1 MKGNEEHDKN
11 TGTILAVFA
20 KIPRFN
26 GGKVPFYEFENRIP
40 VVDPKAFVHPDAVL
54 IGDVIVY
61 AECYVGAG
69 AVLRGD
75 IGSIR
80 IGKGSNVQE
89 NCVLHTFP
97 DTSVIL
103 HPNVHIGHGVILHGC
118 EISSYV
124 LVGMGAI
131 VADGV
136 KINPEC
142 MVGAG
147 SFVPF
152 ESEIPSHSVVV
163 GSPARVVKEMSP
175 AQLKQIKNGLS
186 IYQDLTRRY
195 LKSFN
200 PTED

>member
-1 MKGNEEHDKN
+1 MPH
-11 TGTILAVFA
+11 
-20 KIPRFN
+20 
-26 GGKVPFYEFENRIP
+26 YEFENKSP
-40 VVDPKAFVHPDAVL
+40 VVNPKAFVHPDAVL
-54 IGDVIVY
+54 IGDVYID
-61 AECYVGAG
+61 AGCYVGAG

-89 NCVLHTFP
+89 NCVIHTFP
-97 DTSVIL
+97 DTSVIV
-103 HPNVHIGHGVILHGC
+103 HPNVHVGHGAILHGC
-118 EISSYV
+118 EIDSYV
-124 LVGMGAI
+124 LIGMGAI

-152 ESEIPSHSVVV
+152 KAEIPSHSVVL
-163 GSPARVVKEMSP
+163 GSPARVVKEMSQS
-175 AQLKQIKNGLS
+175 QLKQIKYGLS

-200 PTED
+200 PIDVPASACSEGKVKMKKAEISG

>member
-1 MKGNEEHDKN
+1 MPH
-11 TGTILAVFA
+11 
-20 KIPRFN
+20 
-26 GGKVPFYEFENRIP
+26 YEFENKSP
-40 VVDPKAFVHPDAVL
+40 VVNHKAFVNPDAVL
-54 IGDVIVY
+54 IGEVCID
-61 AECYVGAG
+61 AGCYVGAG

-75 IGSIR
+75 IGAIS
-80 IGKGSNVQE
+80 IGKGTNVQE

-103 HPNVHIGHGVILHGC
+103 HPNSHIGHGAILHGC

-124 LVGMGAI
+124 LIGMGAI

-152 ESEIPSHSVVV
+152 KMEIPSRSVVM
-163 GSPARVVKEMSP
+163 GSPARVMKALTP
-175 AQLKQIKNGLS
+175 AQLNQIKAGLS

-195 LKSFN
+195 LKSFGQVSAQ
-200 PTED
+200 PRRLPEGAE

>member
-1 MKGNEEHDKN
+1 MALDVSATNISGGKMPFYAFEN
-11 TGTILAVFA
+11 
-20 KIPRFN
+20 KIPVAH
-26 GGKVPFYEFENRIP
+26 KE
-40 VVDPKAFVHPDAVL
+40 AFIHPDAVL
-54 IGDVIVY
+54 IGDVKVD
-61 AECYVGAG
+61 AGCYVGAG

-80 IGKGSNVQE
+80 IGKGSNVQD
-89 NCVLHTFP
+89 NCVFHTFP

-103 HPNVHIGHGVILHGC
+103 HPNSHVGHGAILHGC
-118 EISSYV
+118 EIGSYV

-152 ESEIPSHSVVV
+152 ESEIPSGSVVV
-163 GSPARVVKEMSP
+163 GSPAVVVKALSP
-175 AQLKQIKNGLS
+175 AQLNQIKKGLS

-195 LKSFN
+195 LKSFSL
-200 PTED
+200 TVG

>member
-1 MKGNEEHDKN
+1 M
-11 TGTILAVFA
+11 
-20 KIPRFN
+20 
-26 GGKVPFYEFENRIP
+26 PFYEFEKKRP
-40 VVDPKAFVHPDAVL
+40 VVDIKAFVHPDAVL
-54 IGDVIVY
+54 IGDVKVD
-61 AECYVGAG
+61 ADCYVGAG

-89 NCVLHTFP
+89 NCVFHSYP
-97 DTSVIL
+97 DKSVIL
-103 HPNVHIGHGVILHGC
+103 HPNAHVGHGAILHGC
-118 EISSYV
+118 EIGSYV

-131 VADGV
+131 VADGA

-152 ESEIPSHSVVV
+152 GSEIPSRSVVV
-163 GSPARVVKEMSP
+163 GSPAAVVKALSP
-175 AQLKQIKNGLS
+175 AQLEQIKKGLS

-195 LKSFN
+195 LKSFSL
-200 PTED
+200 TEVSIAGQKTSGVAP